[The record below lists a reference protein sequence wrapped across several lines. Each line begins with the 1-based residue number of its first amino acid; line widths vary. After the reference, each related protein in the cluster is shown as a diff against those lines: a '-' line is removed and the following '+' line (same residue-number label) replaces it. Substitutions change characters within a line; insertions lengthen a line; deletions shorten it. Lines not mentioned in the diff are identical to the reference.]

1 MVGSLQRRAAHGG
14 QQRVGLGAIR
24 AGQAVQILQG
34 QERLDDIAAGRVS
47 PYEVAADVVEG
58 LKQGER
64 V

>member
-1 MVGSLQRRAAHGG
+1 M
-14 QQRVGLGAIR
+14 
-24 AGQAVQILQG
+24 
-34 QERLDDIAAGRVS
+34 DDLVAGRVS